1 MDLLGGSPIPSNCL
15 KAGCSPQSVHILRA
29 HTQLLNRPRS
39 DWWFY
44 IPHCLRNWIPS
55 YIKLYIYIY
64 IHIYTYIY
72 IHIYIYIYIY
82 ILYNIYIYI
91 CVHIIYVYTVSGS
104 WDYRIP
110 ATPGADPP
118 RRGPRE
124 ESEADASPTRLVLWD
139 QPLRWTAGG
148 KSLVVTSIYWLVVS
162 NIFIFLWHMG

>member
-1 MDLLGGSPIPSNCL
+1 MKHQIFI
-15 KAGCSPQSVHILRA
+15 HIE
-29 HTQLLNRPRS
+29 
-39 DWWFY
+39 DWDMFIY
-44 IPHCLRNWIPS
+44 IYTHIIS
-55 YIKLYIYIY
+55 IYIY
-64 IHIYTYIY
+64 IILFIYIIYYIYYIYIYIY

-82 ILYNIYIYI
+82 TYCIIYIYI

-162 NIFIFLWHMG
+162 NMFIFLWHMG